1 MTKVALIFLVLV
13 VMATSAVQGSTLNEN
28 KKGELKSK
36 LLEGGLDWEC
46 PSYCDYCTGS
56 TCYYYDYYY
65 GGDFELAVGWIVAI
79 SITSSSSSLS
89 AFLSDFASVA
99 DGAVSQVV
107 GNEINPG
114 SFVS

>member
-65 GGDFELAVGWIVAI
+65 GGDFELA
-79 SITSSSSSLS
+79 
-89 AFLSDFASVA
+89 
-99 DGAVSQVV
+99 
-107 GNEINPG
+107 
-114 SFVS
+114 